1 MLIARFKFAYHTNK
15 APFSICVDTSGYFCG
30 ASEAIRHIG
39 ITLFIN
45 IIHQS
50 VRLSDSMCFSWHHMY
65 SLNNNTQVY
74 EENNQILFSFDMEKC
89 APIVLILV
97 CFFKNLQYWTQTEW

>member
-1 MLIARFKFAYHTNK
+1 MLIALNLSFQSVFFIFVVPAKQIIH
-15 APFSICVDTSGYFCG
+15 
-30 ASEAIRHIG
+30 HIG
-39 ITLFIN
+39 ITLSIN

-89 APIVLILV
+89 ALIVLILV
-97 CFFKNLQYWTQTEW
+97 CFFKNLQY

>member
-1 MLIARFKFAYHTNK
+1 
-15 APFSICVDTSGYFCG
+15 
-30 ASEAIRHIG
+30 
-39 ITLFIN
+39 
-45 IIHQS
+45 
-50 VRLSDSMCFSWHHMY
+50 MCFSWHHMY

-97 CFFKNLQYWTQTEW
+97 SFFKNLQYWTQTEW